1 MFIDNVNLPDNRLIF
16 DELGGPVTGPDS
28 GVPASTGWIELAGP
42 NQRYRI
48 TIEAYT
54 GRVTVQ
60 TIEDEIVIGG

>member
-1 MFIDNVNLPDNRLIF
+1 MFIDYVNLPDNRLIF